1 MELSGII
8 WMLFPLL
15 GIILLAIL
23 RPNRSI
29 SGKEILKGLI
39 IAGII
44 IGTYT
49 LWRLSQGGL

>member
-8 WMLFPLL
+8 WMFFPLL

-23 RPNRSI
+23 RPNRPI